1 MPGLYMHIPFCESRC
16 IYCDF
21 YSTTDKNRQAEYIG
35 ALHLEYRQRRNE
47 ILADGRQWDTI
58 YIGGGTPSTL
68 PPDMLRMLLA
78 IPADDIGESTKEIT
92 LECNPDD
99 ITPEYAAAL
108 NELPVNRVSMGA
120 QTFDDNRLRF
130 IRRRHS
136 SSQIAEA
143 VGNLRQAGF
152 SNISIDLMYGFP
164 DETVDDFR
172 HDIEK
177 ALALDV
183 PHISA
188 YCLMYEEDT
197 ALYRMLEQ
205 GKITEIDEET
215 ERRMYEMLICMLQDA
230 GYEHYE
236 ISNFARPGY
245 RSRHNSSYWNL
256 TPYLGIGAAAHSFDG
271 KAMRSSNPLHLI
283 KYIKAISDGRM
294 PMEREHLS
302 AEECYNDY
310 IMLRLR
316 TAEGI
321 DLNVIE
327 RLFGLSLRKQTEQMA
342 IPFIAG
348 GLLAYQSGN
357 ILHLTKKGMFVS
369 NMVMSEFMI
378 V

>member
-21 YSTTDKNRQAEYIG
+21 YSTTDKKRQAEYIG

-283 KYIKAISDGRM
+283 KYIKAISDGRL

-327 RLFGLSLRKQTEQMA
+327 HLFGLSLRKQTEQIA

-357 ILHLTKKGMFVS
+357 FIHLTKKGMFVS